1 VYGKVTL
8 HLPLISE
15 IKASLHN
22 VVGRKIE
29 EIHVGHEFMGVFLD
43 GLRGMPPERAVEF
56 KIELQPGTS
65 PIAKAPYQMTPMQ
78 LVELKVQLN
87 DLQET
92 RVIFAQV
99 HHLGVVR
106 HCL

>member
-22 VVGRKIE
+22 VVG
-29 EIHVGHEFMGVFLD
+29 FMGVFLD